1 MILENQNGKKVYSDG
16 SQIETEILNIVQ
28 NHNEQEI
35 QELIARNYNYT
46 INNTFSKVREN
57 ILNFYK
63 FKKNST
69 VVEIGAGMGS
79 LTGLLCDKCSHVTAV
94 EMNDLRADIIRERY
108 KDRDNLEVLTGDVN
122 NISINKKYD
131 YVVFIGVLEYAGIFY
146 SGENPYVEFIKSAKK
161 LLKDDGILL
170 FAIENRFGLKYWL
183 GASEDHIQKPFVGI
197 EGYPEKNTAKTFS
210 KNDLEKILELSE
222 LRYNRFYYVFPD
234 YKFPTMIFTDGY
246 IPSHNDFEKIS
257 FTYSRNSLLVA
268 KEKKLYKD
276 IIENN
281 VIGFFANS
289 FLVEASSKDLDGEHS
304 LFVSSRSECKK
315 EYNVITTIESDGIV
329 IKSPASNEAIKHVEQ
344 TYKNEVYLSER
355 KIDLIKTQYKDGKII
370 SKIYNGI
377 RADKA
382 FENFLQNNDLKSIFH
397 MIDELKNNLLKSSKI
412 VSGKNILDEID
423 VSLSSKI
430 ESTPIM
436 EYGFIDMTFY
446 NAFYDNGNLIFF
458 DQEWF
463 FNNVPLNFILY
474 YATKIAFNRSI
485 TNTKITF
492 EQIKSYLNI
501 LNSDIYDKLEEFIW
515 SKVIL
520 KSGDLYGGDGYCNQY
535 CDELTLQYKLDSYTK
550 EIENLQF
557 EKQNEIDTILSQK
570 KLEIENLL
578 HENKLK
584 LDNIISEKQLE
595 AKRLRLEKELEFE
608 KLNLEKKSEINK
620 ILKDN
625 EKRIQEINDK
635 NSILLNNLE
644 IELNNL
650 KIELNNKKGHI
661 ELLLQ
666 SDRELSNIK
675 RRWRWRI
682 VNFPFY
688 ITKKIAKILLPKGTK
703 GYLLAKILMNS
714 IRNPKLYLSKLNFAN
729 IKKLK
734 TMMSNEGTQRTIEK
748 LEQFNE
754 FNTKINEHEKLEVL
768 DIDTIDYD
776 EIAVPYFSDIT
787 VSIII
792 PVYNQFRYTYNCIKS
807 IVENTSE
814 ISYEIII
821 ADDVSS
827 DKTLEINNIIKNI
840 ILIRNEKNLGFLL
853 NCNNASK
860 KARGK
865 YLYFLNNDTNVQR
878 EAIEKLISI
887 FSKFEKVGLVGS
899 KLVYPD
905 GKLQEAGGIFWNDA
919 SAWNYGNRA
928 EAEMPEYNYVKEVDY
943 VSGASMMIPKDIWEE
958 IDGFDERYVPAYCED
973 SDLAFEVR
981 RKGYKVMY
989 QPKSVVVHFEGISN
1003 GTDTNTGIKA
1013 YQLENQKKLFDKWKD
1028 VLQKEHYL
1036 NGENVFKARDRSFNK
1051 KTILVIDHYVPH
1063 YDKDA
1068 GSRTIYQYLK
1078 LFVKMGLNVKF
1089 IGDNYFKHEP
1099 YTSELQEFG
1108 IEVLYG
1114 PYYANNWK
1122 EWIKINSKYLDYVFL
1137 NRPHISEKYIDYFC
1151 NSNIKILYNLCDLHF
1166 LREEREYKITGKE
1179 ELLKS
1184 SQLWK
1189 SRELNLMKKSDVVL
1203 TLSEEERR
1211 ILHEEYKVNNV
1222 SIAPIFIFEKFE
1234 YEGKSFE
1241 LRKDIL
1247 FVGGFSHSPNYDGIK
1262 WFINKVFPLILEE
1275 KSDLILNIAGSNPP
1289 EELLSL
1295 KNKNIIVH
1303 GYVSEDKLKQLYENN
1318 RICIIPLRY
1327 GAGVKGKLIEA
1338 MYHQIPIVS
1347 TSIGI
1352 EGLPNIDIV
1361 PSDEDNDFAR
1371 RVLELYDC
1379 KEECKIQTKNS
1390 LNFIKNK
1397 YSEKAAIN
1405 YFLSIFNEV

>member
-1 MILENQNGKKVYSDG
+1 MILENQNGNKVYSDG

-94 EMNDLRADIIRERY
+94 EMNNLRADIIRERY

-161 LLKDDGILL
+161 LLKEDGILL

-210 KNDLEKILELSE
+210 KSDLKKILELSE

-289 FLVEASSKDLDGEHS
+289 FLVEASSKDLDGEYS

-315 EYNVITTIESDGIV
+315 EYNVITTIESDGVV

-397 MIDELKNNLLKSSKI
+397 MIDELKDNLLKSSKI
-412 VSGKNILDEID
+412 VTGKNILDEID

-485 TNTKITF
+485 ANTKITF

-501 LNSDIYDKLEEFIW
+501 LNSDVYDKLEEYIW
-515 SKVIL
+515 SKVL
-520 KSGDLYGGDGYCNQY
+520 KRSGDLYGGDGYCNQY
-535 CDELTLQYKLDSYTK
+535 SDELTLKHKLDNYEKEIQNIKYLKQQEIETVLSQKQQEIETALSQKQLELETVLSQKQLELEKLDSENQLK
-550 EIENLQF
+550 IKKVIE
-557 EKQNEIDTILSQK
+557 E
-570 KLEIENLL
+570 
-578 HENKLK
+578 
-584 LDNIISEKQLE
+584 SEK
-595 AKRLRLEKELEFE
+595 KI
-608 KLNLEKKSEINK
+608 KKIIE
-620 ILKDN
+620 
-625 EKRIQEINDK
+625 E
-635 NSILLNNLE
+635 NSLLINNLE
-644 IELNNL
+644 IELNN
-650 KIELNNKKGHI
+650 KNGHI

-675 RRWRWRI
+675 KRWRWRI

-688 ITKKIAKILLPKGTK
+688 ATKKIAKALLPKGTK
-703 GYLLAKILMNS
+703 GYLFAKLFMNTV
-714 IRNPKLYLSKLNFAN
+714 RNPGLYLSKLNFKN
-729 IKKLK
+729 IKKLRR
-734 TMMSNEGTQRTIEK
+734 MMSNEGTQRTIEK

-754 FNTKINEHEKLEVL
+754 FNTKINEQGKIEVL
-768 DIDTIDYD
+768 DIKNIHFND

-792 PVYNQFRYTYNCIKS
+792 PVYNQFEYTYNCIKS
-807 IVENTSE
+807 IVENTTD

-827 DKTLEINNIIKNI
+827 DKTLDINDIVKNI
-840 ILIRNEKNLGFLL
+840 IVIRNEKNLGFLL

-865 YLYFLNNDTNVQR
+865 YLYFLNNDTNIQKNTMV
-878 EAIEKLISI
+878 KLIET
-887 FSKFEKVGLVGS
+887 FNNFGKVGLVGS

-943 VSGASMMIPKDIWEE
+943 VSGASMMISKDIWKE
-958 IDGFDERYVPAYCED
+958 IGGFDERYVPAYCED

-1099 YTSELQEFG
+1099 YTSDLQEMG

-1114 PYYANNWK
+1114 SYYANNWK
-1122 EWIKINSKYLDYVFL
+1122 EWIKINSKYIDYVFL
-1137 NRPHISEKYIDYFC
+1137 NRPHITKKYIDFIREHTKARIFY
-1151 NSNIKILYNLCDLHF
+1151 YGHDLHF
-1166 LREEREYKITGKE
+1166 LREKREYELTQNKE
-1179 ELLKS
+1179 LVNDYQKTMNDEFS
-1184 SQLWK
+1184 IM
-1189 SRELNLMKKSDVVL
+1189 RKSDIVYYPSFVEVEEIKKHD
-1203 TLSEEERR
+1203 TLINVKAIQAYMYDDIVYSQY
-1211 ILHEEYKVNNV
+1211 ILKN
-1222 SIAPIFIFEKFE
+1222 
-1234 YEGKSFE
+1234 
-1241 LRKDIL
+1241 RKDLL
-1247 FVGGFSHSPNYDGIK
+1247 FVGGFGHKPNVDAIL
-1262 WFINKVFPLILEE
+1262 WFTKEVFPKILKNNPEI
-1275 KSDLILNIAGSNPP
+1275 KLNIVGSNPTQDIKD
-1289 EELLSL
+1289 L
-1295 KNKNIIVH
+1295 KSENINVV
-1303 GYVSEDKLKQLYENN
+1303 GYVSDEELEKYYLET
-1318 RICIIPLRY
+1318 RMVVVPLRY
-1327 GAGVKGKLIEA
+1327 GAGIKGKVVEA
-1338 MYHQIPIVS
+1338 MTKGVPIIT
-1347 TSIGI
+1347 TSVGV
-1352 EGLPNIDIV
+1352 EGLENIENMFFICDNAHDFANSVIKCYYNEEILKSI
-1361 PSDEDNDFAR
+1361 SDKFYDYIRRCFSSEHALNIIKNDF
-1371 RVLELYDC
+1371 
-1379 KEECKIQTKNS
+1379 S
-1390 LNFIKNK
+1390 
-1397 YSEKAAIN
+1397 
-1405 YFLSIFNEV
+1405 

>member
-1 MILENQNGKKVYSDG
+1 MILENQNGNKVYSDG

-35 QELIARNYNYT
+35 QELIAKDYNYT

-94 EMNDLRADIIRERY
+94 EMNNLRADIIRERY

-161 LLKDDGILL
+161 LLKEDGILL

-210 KNDLEKILELSE
+210 KSDLKKILELSE

-289 FLVEASSKDLDGEHS
+289 FLVEASSKDLDGEYS

-315 EYNVITTIESDGIV
+315 EYNVITTIESDGVV

-397 MIDELKNNLLKSSKI
+397 MIDELKDNLLKSSKI
-412 VSGKNILDEID
+412 VTGKNILDEID

-485 TNTKITF
+485 ANTKITF

-501 LNSDIYDKLEEFIW
+501 LNSDVYDKLEEYIW
-515 SKVIL
+515 SKVL
-520 KSGDLYGGDGYCNQY
+520 KRSGDLYGGDGYCNQY
-535 CDELTLQYKLDSYTK
+535 SDELTLKHKLDNYEKEIQNIKYLKQQEIETVLSQKQQEIETALSQKQLELETVLSQKQLELEKLDSENQLK
-550 EIENLQF
+550 IKKVIE
-557 EKQNEIDTILSQK
+557 E
-570 KLEIENLL
+570 
-578 HENKLK
+578 
-584 LDNIISEKQLE
+584 SEK
-595 AKRLRLEKELEFE
+595 KI
-608 KLNLEKKSEINK
+608 KKIIE
-620 ILKDN
+620 
-625 EKRIQEINDK
+625 E
-635 NSILLNNLE
+635 NSLLINNLE
-644 IELNNL
+644 IELNN
-650 KIELNNKKGHI
+650 KNGHI

-675 RRWRWRI
+675 KRWRWRI

-688 ITKKIAKILLPKGTK
+688 ATKKIAKALLPKGTK
-703 GYLLAKILMNS
+703 GYLFAKLFMNTV
-714 IRNPKLYLSKLNFAN
+714 RNPGLYLSKLNFKN
-729 IKKLK
+729 IKKLRR
-734 TMMSNEGTQRTIEK
+734 MMSNEGTQRTIEK

-754 FNTKINEHEKLEVL
+754 FNTKINEQGKIEVL
-768 DIDTIDYD
+768 DIKNIHFND

-792 PVYNQFRYTYNCIKS
+792 PVYNQFEYTYNCIKS
-807 IVENTSE
+807 IVENTTD

-827 DKTLEINNIIKNI
+827 DKTLDINDIVKNI
-840 ILIRNEKNLGFLL
+840 IVIRNEKNLGFLL

-865 YLYFLNNDTNVQR
+865 YLYFLNNDTNIQKNTIV
-878 EAIEKLISI
+878 KLIET
-887 FSKFEKVGLVGS
+887 FNNFGKVGLVGS

-943 VSGASMMIPKDIWEE
+943 VSGASMMISKDIWKE
-958 IDGFDERYVPAYCED
+958 IGGFDERYVPAYCED

-1099 YTSELQEFG
+1099 YTSDLQEMG

-1114 PYYANNWK
+1114 SYYANNWK
-1122 EWIKINSKYLDYVFL
+1122 EWIKINSKYIDYVFL
-1137 NRPHISEKYIDYFC
+1137 NRPHITKKYIDFIREHTKARIFY
-1151 NSNIKILYNLCDLHF
+1151 YGHDLHF
-1166 LREEREYKITGKE
+1166 LREKREYELTQNKE
-1179 ELLKS
+1179 LVNDYQKTMNDEFS
-1184 SQLWK
+1184 IM
-1189 SRELNLMKKSDVVL
+1189 RKSDIVYYPSFVEVEEIKKHD
-1203 TLSEEERR
+1203 TLINVKAIQAYMYDDIVYSQY
-1211 ILHEEYKVNNV
+1211 ILKN
-1222 SIAPIFIFEKFE
+1222 
-1234 YEGKSFE
+1234 
-1241 LRKDIL
+1241 RKDLL
-1247 FVGGFSHSPNYDGIK
+1247 FVGGFGHKPNVDAIL
-1262 WFINKVFPLILEE
+1262 WFTKEVFPKILKNNPEI
-1275 KSDLILNIAGSNPP
+1275 KLNIVGSNPTQDIKD
-1289 EELLSL
+1289 L
-1295 KNKNIIVH
+1295 KSENINVV
-1303 GYVSEDKLKQLYENN
+1303 GYVSDEELEKYYLET
-1318 RICIIPLRY
+1318 RMVVVPLRY
-1327 GAGVKGKLIEA
+1327 GAGIKGKVVEA
-1338 MYHQIPIVS
+1338 MTKGVPIIT
-1347 TSIGI
+1347 TSVGV
-1352 EGLPNIDIV
+1352 EGLENIENMFFICDNAHDFANSVIKCYYNEEILKSI
-1361 PSDEDNDFAR
+1361 SDKFYDYIRRCFSSEHALNIIKNDF
-1371 RVLELYDC
+1371 
-1379 KEECKIQTKNS
+1379 S
-1390 LNFIKNK
+1390 
-1397 YSEKAAIN
+1397 
-1405 YFLSIFNEV
+1405 

>member
-1 MILENQNGKKVYSDG
+1 MILENQNGNKVYSDG

-94 EMNDLRADIIRERY
+94 EMNNLRADIIRERY

-161 LLKDDGILL
+161 LLKEDGILL

-210 KNDLEKILELSE
+210 KSDLKKILELSE

-289 FLVEASSKDLDGEHS
+289 FLVEASSKDLDGEYS

-315 EYNVITTIESDGIV
+315 EYNVITTIESDGVV

-397 MIDELKNNLLKSSKI
+397 MIDELKDNLLKSSKI
-412 VSGKNILDEID
+412 VTGKNILDEID

-430 ESTPIM
+430 ESTSIM

-485 TNTKITF
+485 ANTKITF

-501 LNSDIYDKLEEFIW
+501 LNSDVYDKLEEYIW
-515 SKVIL
+515 SKVL
-520 KSGDLYGGDGYCNQY
+520 KRSGDLYGGDGYCNQY
-535 CDELTLQYKLDSYTK
+535 SDELTLKHKLDNYEKEIQNIKYLKQQEIETVLSQKQQEIETALSQKQLELETVLSQKQLELEKLDSENQLK
-550 EIENLQF
+550 IKKVIE
-557 EKQNEIDTILSQK
+557 E
-570 KLEIENLL
+570 
-578 HENKLK
+578 
-584 LDNIISEKQLE
+584 SEK
-595 AKRLRLEKELEFE
+595 KI
-608 KLNLEKKSEINK
+608 KKIIE
-620 ILKDN
+620 
-625 EKRIQEINDK
+625 E
-635 NSILLNNLE
+635 NSLLINNLE
-644 IELNNL
+644 IELNN
-650 KIELNNKKGHI
+650 KNGHI

-675 RRWRWRI
+675 KRWRWRI

-688 ITKKIAKILLPKGTK
+688 ATKKIAKALLPKGTK
-703 GYLLAKILMNS
+703 GYLFAKLFMNTV
-714 IRNPKLYLSKLNFAN
+714 RNPGLYLSKLNFKN
-729 IKKLK
+729 IKKLRR
-734 TMMSNEGTQRTIEK
+734 MMSNEGTQRTIEK

-754 FNTKINEHEKLEVL
+754 FNTKINEQGKIEVL
-768 DIDTIDYD
+768 DIKNIHFND

-792 PVYNQFRYTYNCIKS
+792 PVYNQFEYTYNCIKS
-807 IVENTSE
+807 IVENTTD

-827 DKTLEINNIIKNI
+827 DKTLDINDIVKNI
-840 ILIRNEKNLGFLL
+840 IVIRNEKNLGFLL

-865 YLYFLNNDTNVQR
+865 YLYFLNNDTNIQKNTIV
-878 EAIEKLISI
+878 KLIET
-887 FSKFEKVGLVGS
+887 FNNFGKVGLVGS

-943 VSGASMMIPKDIWEE
+943 VSGASMMISKDIWKE
-958 IDGFDERYVPAYCED
+958 IGGFDERYVPAYCED

-1099 YTSELQEFG
+1099 YTSDLQEMG

-1114 PYYANNWK
+1114 SYYANNWK
-1122 EWIKINSKYLDYVFL
+1122 EWIKINSKYIDYVFL
-1137 NRPHISEKYIDYFC
+1137 NRPHITKKYIDFIREHTKARIFY
-1151 NSNIKILYNLCDLHF
+1151 YGHDLHF
-1166 LREEREYKITGKE
+1166 LREKREYELTQNKE
-1179 ELLKS
+1179 LVNDYQKTMNDEFS
-1184 SQLWK
+1184 IM
-1189 SRELNLMKKSDVVL
+1189 RKSDIVYYPSFVEVEEIKKHD
-1203 TLSEEERR
+1203 TLINVKAIQAYMYDDIVYSQY
-1211 ILHEEYKVNNV
+1211 ILKN
-1222 SIAPIFIFEKFE
+1222 
-1234 YEGKSFE
+1234 
-1241 LRKDIL
+1241 RKDLL
-1247 FVGGFSHSPNYDGIK
+1247 FVGGFGHKPNVDAIL
-1262 WFINKVFPLILEE
+1262 WFTKEVFPKILKNNPEI
-1275 KSDLILNIAGSNPP
+1275 KLNIVGSNPTQDIKD
-1289 EELLSL
+1289 L
-1295 KNKNIIVH
+1295 KSENINVV
-1303 GYVSEDKLKQLYENN
+1303 GYVSDEELEKYYLET
-1318 RICIIPLRY
+1318 RMVVVPLRY
-1327 GAGVKGKLIEA
+1327 GAGIKGKVVEA
-1338 MYHQIPIVS
+1338 MTKGVPIIT
-1347 TSIGI
+1347 TSVGV
-1352 EGLPNIDIV
+1352 EGLENIENMFFICDNAHDFANSVIKCYYNEEILKSI
-1361 PSDEDNDFAR
+1361 SDKFYDYIRRCFSSEHALNIIKNDF
-1371 RVLELYDC
+1371 
-1379 KEECKIQTKNS
+1379 S
-1390 LNFIKNK
+1390 
-1397 YSEKAAIN
+1397 
-1405 YFLSIFNEV
+1405 

>member
-1 MILENQNGKKVYSDG
+1 MILENQNGNKVYSDG

-94 EMNDLRADIIRERY
+94 EMNNLRADIIRERY

-161 LLKDDGILL
+161 LLKEDGILL

-210 KNDLEKILELSE
+210 KSDLKKILELSE

-289 FLVEASSKDLDGEHS
+289 FLVEASSKDLDGEYS

-315 EYNVITTIESDGIV
+315 EYNVITTIESDGVV

-397 MIDELKNNLLKSSKI
+397 MIDELKDNLLKSSKI
-412 VSGKNILDEID
+412 VTGKNILDEID

-485 TNTKITF
+485 ANTKITF

-501 LNSDIYDKLEEFIW
+501 LNSDVYDKLEEYIW
-515 SKVIL
+515 SKVL
-520 KSGDLYGGDGYCNQY
+520 KRSGDLYGGDGYCNQY
-535 CDELTLQYKLDSYTK
+535 SDELTLKHKLDNYEKEIQNIKYLKQQEIETVLSQKQQEIETALSQKQLELETVLSQKQLELEKLDSENQLK
-550 EIENLQF
+550 IKKVIE
-557 EKQNEIDTILSQK
+557 E
-570 KLEIENLL
+570 
-578 HENKLK
+578 
-584 LDNIISEKQLE
+584 SEK
-595 AKRLRLEKELEFE
+595 KI
-608 KLNLEKKSEINK
+608 KKIIE
-620 ILKDN
+620 
-625 EKRIQEINDK
+625 E
-635 NSILLNNLE
+635 NSLLINNLE
-644 IELNNL
+644 IELNN
-650 KIELNNKKGHI
+650 KNGHI

-675 RRWRWRI
+675 KRWRWRI

-688 ITKKIAKILLPKGTK
+688 ATKKIAKALLPKGTK
-703 GYLLAKILMNS
+703 GYLFAKLFMNTV
-714 IRNPKLYLSKLNFAN
+714 RNPGLYLSKLNFKN
-729 IKKLK
+729 IKKLRR
-734 TMMSNEGTQRTIEK
+734 MMSNEGTQRTIEK

-754 FNTKINEHEKLEVL
+754 FNTKINEQGKIEVL
-768 DIDTIDYD
+768 DIKNIHFND

-792 PVYNQFRYTYNCIKS
+792 PVYNQFEYTYNCIKS
-807 IVENTSE
+807 IVENTTD

-827 DKTLEINNIIKNI
+827 DKTLDINDIVKNI
-840 ILIRNEKNLGFLL
+840 IVIRNEKNLGFLL

-865 YLYFLNNDTNVQR
+865 YLYFLNNDTNIQKNTIV
-878 EAIEKLISI
+878 KLIET
-887 FSKFEKVGLVGS
+887 FNNFGKVGLVGS

-943 VSGASMMIPKDIWEE
+943 VSGASMMISKDIWKE
-958 IDGFDERYVPAYCED
+958 IGGFDERYVPAYCED

-1099 YTSELQEFG
+1099 YTSDLQEMG

-1114 PYYANNWK
+1114 SYYANNWK
-1122 EWIKINSKYLDYVFL
+1122 EWIKINSKYIDYVFL
-1137 NRPHISEKYIDYFC
+1137 NRPHITKKYIDFIREHTKARIFY
-1151 NSNIKILYNLCDLHF
+1151 YGHDLHF
-1166 LREEREYKITGKE
+1166 LREKREYELTQNKE
-1179 ELLKS
+1179 LVNDYQKTMNDEFS
-1184 SQLWK
+1184 IM
-1189 SRELNLMKKSDVVL
+1189 RKSDIVYYPSFVEVEEIKKHD
-1203 TLSEEERR
+1203 TLINVKAIQAYMYDDIVYSQY
-1211 ILHEEYKVNNV
+1211 ILKN
-1222 SIAPIFIFEKFE
+1222 
-1234 YEGKSFE
+1234 
-1241 LRKDIL
+1241 RKDLL
-1247 FVGGFSHSPNYDGIK
+1247 FVGGFGHKPNVDAIL
-1262 WFINKVFPLILEE
+1262 WFTKEVFPKILKNNPEI
-1275 KSDLILNIAGSNPP
+1275 KLNIVGSNPTQDIKD
-1289 EELLSL
+1289 L
-1295 KNKNIIVH
+1295 KSENINVV
-1303 GYVSEDKLKQLYENN
+1303 GYVSDEELEKYYLET
-1318 RICIIPLRY
+1318 RMVVVPLRY
-1327 GAGVKGKLIEA
+1327 GAGIKGKVVEA
-1338 MYHQIPIVS
+1338 MTKGVPIIT
-1347 TSIGI
+1347 TSVGV
-1352 EGLPNIDIV
+1352 EGLENIENMFFICDNAHDFANSVIKCYYNEEILKSI
-1361 PSDEDNDFAR
+1361 SDKFYDYIRRCFSSEHALNIIKNDF
-1371 RVLELYDC
+1371 
-1379 KEECKIQTKNS
+1379 S
-1390 LNFIKNK
+1390 
-1397 YSEKAAIN
+1397 
-1405 YFLSIFNEV
+1405 

>member
-1 MILENQNGKKVYSDG
+1 MILENQNGNKVYSDG

-35 QELIARNYNYT
+35 QELIAKDYNYT

-94 EMNDLRADIIRERY
+94 EMNNLRADIIRERY

-161 LLKDDGILL
+161 LLKEDGILL

-210 KNDLEKILELSE
+210 KSDLKKILELSE

-289 FLVEASSKDLDGEHS
+289 FLVEASSKDLDGEYS

-315 EYNVITTIESDGIV
+315 EYNVITTIESDGVV

-397 MIDELKNNLLKSSKI
+397 MIDELKDNLLKSSKI
-412 VSGKNILDEID
+412 VTGKNILDEID

-430 ESTPIM
+430 ESTSIM

-485 TNTKITF
+485 ANTKITF

-501 LNSDIYDKLEEFIW
+501 LNSDVYDKLEEYIW
-515 SKVIL
+515 SKVL
-520 KSGDLYGGDGYCNQY
+520 KRSGDLYGGDGYCNQY
-535 CDELTLQYKLDSYTK
+535 SDELTLKHKLDNYEKEIQNIKYLKQQEIETVLSQKQQEIETALSQKQLELETVLSQKQLELEKLDSENQLK
-550 EIENLQF
+550 IKKVIE
-557 EKQNEIDTILSQK
+557 E
-570 KLEIENLL
+570 
-578 HENKLK
+578 
-584 LDNIISEKQLE
+584 SEK
-595 AKRLRLEKELEFE
+595 KI
-608 KLNLEKKSEINK
+608 KKIIE
-620 ILKDN
+620 
-625 EKRIQEINDK
+625 E
-635 NSILLNNLE
+635 NSLLINNLE
-644 IELNNL
+644 IELNN
-650 KIELNNKKGHI
+650 KNGHI

-675 RRWRWRI
+675 KRWRWRI

-688 ITKKIAKILLPKGTK
+688 ATKKIAKALLPKGTK
-703 GYLLAKILMNS
+703 GYLFAKLFMNTV
-714 IRNPKLYLSKLNFAN
+714 RNPGLYLSKLNFKN
-729 IKKLK
+729 IKKLRR
-734 TMMSNEGTQRTIEK
+734 MMSNEGTQRTIEK

-754 FNTKINEHEKLEVL
+754 FNTKINEQGKIEVL
-768 DIDTIDYD
+768 DIKNIHFND

-792 PVYNQFRYTYNCIKS
+792 PVYNQFEYTYNCIKS
-807 IVENTSE
+807 IVENTTD

-827 DKTLEINNIIKNI
+827 DKTLDINDIVKNI
-840 ILIRNEKNLGFLL
+840 IVIRNEKNLGFLL

-865 YLYFLNNDTNVQR
+865 YLYFLNNDTNIQKNTIV
-878 EAIEKLISI
+878 KLIET
-887 FSKFEKVGLVGS
+887 FNNFGKVGLVGS

-943 VSGASMMIPKDIWEE
+943 VSGASMMIPKNIWEE

-1099 YTSELQEFG
+1099 YTSDLQEMG

-1114 PYYANNWK
+1114 SYYANNWK
-1122 EWIKINSKYLDYVFL
+1122 EWIKINSKYIDYVFL
-1137 NRPHISEKYIDYFC
+1137 NRPHITKKYIDFIREHTKARIFY
-1151 NSNIKILYNLCDLHF
+1151 YGHDLHF
-1166 LREEREYKITGKE
+1166 LREKREYELTQNKE
-1179 ELLKS
+1179 LVNDYQKTMNDEFS
-1184 SQLWK
+1184 IM
-1189 SRELNLMKKSDVVL
+1189 RKSDIVYYPSFVEVEEIKKHD
-1203 TLSEEERR
+1203 TLINVKAIQAYMYDDIVYSQY
-1211 ILHEEYKVNNV
+1211 ILKN
-1222 SIAPIFIFEKFE
+1222 
-1234 YEGKSFE
+1234 
-1241 LRKDIL
+1241 RKDLL
-1247 FVGGFSHSPNYDGIK
+1247 FVGGFGHKPNVDAIL
-1262 WFINKVFPLILEE
+1262 WFTKEVFPKILKNNPEI
-1275 KSDLILNIAGSNPP
+1275 KLNIVGSNPTQDIKD
-1289 EELLSL
+1289 L
-1295 KNKNIIVH
+1295 KSENINVV
-1303 GYVSEDKLKQLYENN
+1303 GYVSDEELEKYYLET
-1318 RICIIPLRY
+1318 RMVVVPLRY
-1327 GAGVKGKLIEA
+1327 GAGIKGKVVEA
-1338 MYHQIPIVS
+1338 MTKGVPIIT
-1347 TSIGI
+1347 TSVGV
-1352 EGLPNIDIV
+1352 EGLENIENMFFICDNACDFANSVIKCYYNEEILKSI
-1361 PSDEDNDFAR
+1361 SDKFYDYIRRCFSSEHALNIIKNDF
-1371 RVLELYDC
+1371 
-1379 KEECKIQTKNS
+1379 S
-1390 LNFIKNK
+1390 
-1397 YSEKAAIN
+1397 
-1405 YFLSIFNEV
+1405 

>member
-1 MILENQNGKKVYSDG
+1 MILENQNGNKVYSDG

-35 QELIARNYNYT
+35 QELIARDYNYT

-94 EMNDLRADIIRERY
+94 EMNNLRADIIRERY

-161 LLKDDGILL
+161 LLKEDGILL

-210 KNDLEKILELSE
+210 KSDLKKILELSE

-289 FLVEASSKDLDGEHS
+289 FLVEASSKDLDGEYS

-315 EYNVITTIESDGIV
+315 EYNVITTIESDGVV

-397 MIDELKNNLLKSSKI
+397 MIDELKDNLLKSSKI
-412 VSGKNILDEID
+412 VTGKNILDEID

-485 TNTKITF
+485 ANTKITF

-501 LNSDIYDKLEEFIW
+501 LNSDVYDKLEEYIW
-515 SKVIL
+515 SKVL
-520 KSGDLYGGDGYCNQY
+520 KRSGDLYGGDGYCNQY
-535 CDELTLQYKLDSYTK
+535 SDELTLKHKLDNYEKEIQNIKYLKQQEIETVLSQKQQEIETALSQKQLELETVLSQKQLELEKLDSENQLK
-550 EIENLQF
+550 IKKVIE
-557 EKQNEIDTILSQK
+557 E
-570 KLEIENLL
+570 
-578 HENKLK
+578 
-584 LDNIISEKQLE
+584 SEK
-595 AKRLRLEKELEFE
+595 KI
-608 KLNLEKKSEINK
+608 KKIIE
-620 ILKDN
+620 
-625 EKRIQEINDK
+625 E
-635 NSILLNNLE
+635 NSLLINNLE
-644 IELNNL
+644 IELNN
-650 KIELNNKKGHI
+650 KNGHI

-675 RRWRWRI
+675 KRWRWRI

-688 ITKKIAKILLPKGTK
+688 ATKKIAKALLPKGTK
-703 GYLLAKILMNS
+703 GYLFAKLFMNTV
-714 IRNPKLYLSKLNFAN
+714 RNPGLYLSKLNFKN
-729 IKKLK
+729 IKKLRR
-734 TMMSNEGTQRTIEK
+734 MMSNEGTQRTIEK

-754 FNTKINEHEKLEVL
+754 FNTKINEQGKIEVL
-768 DIDTIDYD
+768 DIKNIHFND

-792 PVYNQFRYTYNCIKS
+792 PVYNQFEYTYNCIKS
-807 IVENTSE
+807 IVENTTD

-827 DKTLEINNIIKNI
+827 DKTLDINDIVKNI
-840 ILIRNEKNLGFLL
+840 IVIRNEKNLGFLL

-865 YLYFLNNDTNVQR
+865 YLYFLNNDTNIQKNTIV
-878 EAIEKLISI
+878 KLIET
-887 FSKFEKVGLVGS
+887 FNNFGKVGLVGS

-943 VSGASMMIPKDIWEE
+943 VSGASMMISKDIWKE
-958 IDGFDERYVPAYCED
+958 IGGFDERYVPAYCED

-1099 YTSELQEFG
+1099 YTSDLQEMG

-1114 PYYANNWK
+1114 SYYANNWK
-1122 EWIKINSKYLDYVFL
+1122 EWIKINSKYIDYVFL
-1137 NRPHISEKYIDYFC
+1137 NRPHITKKYIDFIREHTKARIFY
-1151 NSNIKILYNLCDLHF
+1151 YGHDLHF
-1166 LREEREYKITGKE
+1166 LREKREYELTQNKE
-1179 ELLKS
+1179 LVNDYQKTMNDEFS
-1184 SQLWK
+1184 IM
-1189 SRELNLMKKSDVVL
+1189 RKSDIVYYPSFVEVEEIKKHD
-1203 TLSEEERR
+1203 TLINVKAIQAYMYDDIVYSQY
-1211 ILHEEYKVNNV
+1211 ILKN
-1222 SIAPIFIFEKFE
+1222 
-1234 YEGKSFE
+1234 
-1241 LRKDIL
+1241 RKDLL
-1247 FVGGFSHSPNYDGIK
+1247 FVGGFGHKPNVDAIL
-1262 WFINKVFPLILEE
+1262 WFTKEVFPKILKNNPEI
-1275 KSDLILNIAGSNPP
+1275 KLNIVGSNPTQDIKD
-1289 EELLSL
+1289 L
-1295 KNKNIIVH
+1295 KSENINVV
-1303 GYVSEDKLKQLYENN
+1303 GYVSDEELEKYYLET
-1318 RICIIPLRY
+1318 RMVVVPLRY
-1327 GAGVKGKLIEA
+1327 GAGIKGKVVEA
-1338 MYHQIPIVS
+1338 MTKGVPIIT
-1347 TSIGI
+1347 TSVGV
-1352 EGLPNIDIV
+1352 EGLENIENMFFVCDNAHDFANSVIKCYYNEEILKSI
-1361 PSDEDNDFAR
+1361 SDKFYDYIRRCFSSEHALNIIKNDF
-1371 RVLELYDC
+1371 
-1379 KEECKIQTKNS
+1379 S
-1390 LNFIKNK
+1390 
-1397 YSEKAAIN
+1397 
-1405 YFLSIFNEV
+1405 

>member
-1 MILENQNGKKVYSDG
+1 MILENQNGNKVYSDG

-35 QELIARNYNYT
+35 QELIAKDYNYT

-94 EMNDLRADIIRERY
+94 EMNNLRADIIRERY

-161 LLKDDGILL
+161 LLKEDGILL

-210 KNDLEKILELSE
+210 KSDLKKILELSE

-289 FLVEASSKDLDGEHS
+289 FLVEASSKDLDGEYS

-315 EYNVITTIESDGIV
+315 EYNVITTIESDGVV

-397 MIDELKNNLLKSSKI
+397 MIDELKDNLLKSSKI
-412 VSGKNILDEID
+412 VTGKNILDEID

-485 TNTKITF
+485 ANTKITF

-501 LNSDIYDKLEEFIW
+501 LNSDVYDKLEEYIW
-515 SKVIL
+515 SKVL
-520 KSGDLYGGDGYCNQY
+520 KRSGDLYGGDGYCNQY
-535 CDELTLQYKLDSYTK
+535 SDELTLKHKLDNYEKEIQNIKYLKQQEIETVLSQKQQEIETALSQKQLELETVLSQKQLELEKLDSENQLK
-550 EIENLQF
+550 IKKVIE
-557 EKQNEIDTILSQK
+557 E
-570 KLEIENLL
+570 
-578 HENKLK
+578 
-584 LDNIISEKQLE
+584 SEK
-595 AKRLRLEKELEFE
+595 KI
-608 KLNLEKKSEINK
+608 KKIIE
-620 ILKDN
+620 
-625 EKRIQEINDK
+625 E
-635 NSILLNNLE
+635 NSLLINNLE
-644 IELNNL
+644 IELNN
-650 KIELNNKKGHI
+650 KNGHI

-675 RRWRWRI
+675 KRWRWRI

-688 ITKKIAKILLPKGTK
+688 ATKKIAKALLPKGTK
-703 GYLLAKILMNS
+703 GYLFAKLFMNTV
-714 IRNPKLYLSKLNFAN
+714 RNPGLYLSKLNFKN
-729 IKKLK
+729 IKKLRR
-734 TMMSNEGTQRTIEK
+734 MMSNEGTQRTIEK

-754 FNTKINEHEKLEVL
+754 FNTKINEQGKIEVL
-768 DIDTIDYD
+768 DIKNIHFND

-792 PVYNQFRYTYNCIKS
+792 PVYNQFEYTYNCIKS
-807 IVENTSE
+807 IVENTTD

-827 DKTLEINNIIKNI
+827 DKTLDINDIVKNI
-840 ILIRNEKNLGFLL
+840 IVIRNEKNLGFLL

-865 YLYFLNNDTNVQR
+865 YLYFLNNDTNIQKNTIV
-878 EAIEKLISI
+878 KLIET
-887 FSKFEKVGLVGS
+887 FNNFGKVGLVGS

-943 VSGASMMIPKDIWEE
+943 VSGASMMISKDIWKE
-958 IDGFDERYVPAYCED
+958 IGGFDERYVPAYCED

-1099 YTSELQEFG
+1099 YTSDLQEMG

-1114 PYYANNWK
+1114 SYYANNWK
-1122 EWIKINSKYLDYVFL
+1122 EWIKINSKYIDYVFL
-1137 NRPHISEKYIDYFC
+1137 NRPHITKKYIDFIREHTKARIFY
-1151 NSNIKILYNLCDLHF
+1151 YGHDLHF
-1166 LREEREYKITGKE
+1166 LREKREYELTQNKE
-1179 ELLKS
+1179 LVNDYQKTMNDEFS
-1184 SQLWK
+1184 IM
-1189 SRELNLMKKSDVVL
+1189 RKSDIVYYPSFVEVEEIKKHD
-1203 TLSEEERR
+1203 TLINVKAIQAYMYDDIVYSQY
-1211 ILHEEYKVNNV
+1211 ILKN
-1222 SIAPIFIFEKFE
+1222 
-1234 YEGKSFE
+1234 
-1241 LRKDIL
+1241 RKDLL
-1247 FVGGFSHSPNYDGIK
+1247 FVGGFGHKPNVDAIL
-1262 WFINKVFPLILEE
+1262 WFTKEVFPKILKNNPEI
-1275 KSDLILNIAGSNPP
+1275 KLNIVGSNPTQDIKD
-1289 EELLSL
+1289 L
-1295 KNKNIIVH
+1295 KSENINVV
-1303 GYVSEDKLKQLYENN
+1303 GYVSDEELEKYYLET
-1318 RICIIPLRY
+1318 RMVVVPLRY
-1327 GAGVKGKLIEA
+1327 GAGIKGKVVEA
-1338 MYHQIPIVS
+1338 MTKGVPIIT
-1347 TSIGI
+1347 TSVGV
-1352 EGLPNIDIV
+1352 EGLENIENMFFVCDNAHDFANSVIKCYYNEEILKSI
-1361 PSDEDNDFAR
+1361 SDKFYDYIRRCFSSEHALNIIKNDF
-1371 RVLELYDC
+1371 
-1379 KEECKIQTKNS
+1379 S
-1390 LNFIKNK
+1390 
-1397 YSEKAAIN
+1397 
-1405 YFLSIFNEV
+1405 